1 MFKDKLNYKLLNVLI
16 VGAIIYLCLITSSYW
31 LGVITKILS
40 IIEPFIVA
48 FAISYSLYPMVRK
61 LRKKGLSNKLSVAI
75 VSVIVLLILGLIIGI
90 TIPLIYNQLIVLS
103 QSIGQVLTDISSKFE
118 VNLGDFSTTVQTVLN
133 SLIETVGN
141 YVTDGVPDFFN
152 NSIGFVSNAIIVLI
166 LSIYFLGD
174 MEKVRRD
181 VKKLLLRKKSRRKFY
196 EYVKSVDRELEQYLY
211 GLVIFMG
218 VQLVEY
224 SFLFGVIGHPNWLL
238 LGILACITTIIP
250 YFGGLFTN
258 IIAVILASV
267 KSFPLFIATLVI
279 CLIFPNIDGY
289 IISPKIYGKTNNIN
303 PIWTIFAVVV
313 GGSLFGV
320 GGIAVSLPVYLII
333 KCTYN
338 FYKEDILDK
347 IEDIK
352 DTK

>member
-1 MFKDKLNYKLLNVLI
+1 MFKDKLNYKLLNILI
-16 VGAIIYLCLITSSYW
+16 LGGIIYLCLITSHYW
-31 LGVITKILS
+31 LGVITKIFS
-40 IIEPFIVA
+40 IIAPFIVA

-61 LRKKGLSNKLSVAI
+61 LRKKGLSNKLAVTL
-75 VSVIVLLILGLIIGI
+75 VSVIILLIIGI
-90 TIPLIYNQLIVLS
+90 VIGITVPLLYNQLITLS

-118 VNLGDFSTTVQTVLN
+118 VNLGDFKSTVQSMLN

-174 MEKVRRD
+174 MEKIRGE
-181 VKKLLLRKKSRRKFY
+181 VKKLLLRNKNKRKFY
-196 EYVKSVDRELEQYLY
+196 NYVRAVDKELEQYLY
-211 GLVIFMG
+211 GLVLFMG

-289 IISPKIYGKTNNIN
+289 VISPKIYGKTNNIN

-313 GGSLFGV
+313 GGSLFGIV
-320 GGIAVSLPVYLII
+320 GIAISLPLYII
-333 KCTYN
+333 IRCTYN